1 MMNEIDQID
10 VVKKALVSSLRP
22 TAIEVVNESG
32 KHAGHS
38 GWREGVVTH
47 IHVKVASPL
56 FDGKSRVERHRMV
69 MGALAPQ
76 LADSLHAVRITII
89 GCIL

>member
-1 MMNEIDQID
+1 MSEIDQIESL
-10 VVKKALVSSLRP
+10 KKALTDALQPVSLE
-22 TAIEVVNESG
+22 IVNESG
-32 KHAGHS
+32 KHAGHG

-56 FDGKSRVERHRMV
+56 FEGKNRVERHRMV

-76 LADSLHAVRITII
+76 LADFLHAVRITII
-89 GCIL
+89 GCII